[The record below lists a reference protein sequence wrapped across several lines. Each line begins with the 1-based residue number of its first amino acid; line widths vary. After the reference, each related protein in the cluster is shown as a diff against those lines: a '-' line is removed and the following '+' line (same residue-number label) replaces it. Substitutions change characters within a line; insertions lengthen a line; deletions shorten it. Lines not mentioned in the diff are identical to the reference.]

1 MKLSLAL
8 SMLAAAGLATAA
20 EQALME
26 RLMSIKVSQRESFR
40 AQGVFGANKYGRT
53 NTYSKCA
60 NGKSG
65 EYACENVD
73 MHGFLSHEE
82 MGSVTREGND
92 VWGVP
97 RPTLAVIL
105 RNLY

>member
-8 SMLAAAGLATAA
+8 SMLAAAGLASAA
-20 EQALME
+20 ERGLME

-40 AQGVFGANKYGRT
+40 AQGVFNANKYGRT
-53 NTYSKCA
+53 NTYTKCA
-60 NGKSG
+60 NGKSR

-92 VWGVP
+92 VWGMP
-97 RPTLAVIL
+97 CPTTRAIL
-105 RNLY
+105 ENHC